1 MGLRDIIL
9 WIVGAL
15 LVYLAWLLI
24 RLLASLRKKKPSL
37 LSELPPL
44 AQPSSGQGST
54 IQSRIVGNSL
64 SKAYSSDVFDG
75 DDDDDDEFESLPS
88 VKLDR
93 SERRIPVPTEPDA
106 GAFGF
111 DALLEV
117 RNMRHLLDDLQQRY
131 SDVQSEMEEMR
142 REIGELKAASQVSPF
157 YGEAVALARRGY
169 DAQAIAERCG
179 ISVAEAEMV
188 CSLSKA
194 PGSTEE

>member
-24 RLLASLRKKKPSL
+24 RLLVSSFRKKKPSS
-37 LSELPPL
+37 LSDLPQHAP
-44 AQPSSGQGST
+44 PSSGLEST

-64 SKAYSSDVFDG
+64 AKAYSSDVFDG
-75 DDDDDDEFESLPS
+75 DDDDEFESLPS
-88 VKLDR
+88 MKLDH
-93 SERRIPVPTEPDA
+93 SDRRIPVPAEPDA
-106 GAFGF
+106 GHFGF

-117 RNMRHLLDDLQQRY
+117 RNMRHLLDDLQRRY
-131 SDVQSEMEEMR
+131 SDVQTEMEEMR

-194 PGSTEE
+194 AGSTEE

>member
-15 LVYLAWLLI
+15 LVYLAWLMI
-24 RLLASLRKKKPSL
+24 RLLASSRKKKPSL
-37 LSELPPL
+37 LSELPP
-44 AQPSSGQGST
+44 SSPGQGST

-75 DDDDDDEFESLPS
+75 DDDELDSLPA
-88 VKLDR
+88 VKLDH
-93 SERRIPVPTEPDA
+93 SDRRIPVPPAPDA
-106 GAFGF
+106 GSFGF

-131 SDVQSEMEEMR
+131 SDLQAGMEEMR
-142 REIGELKAASQVSPF
+142 REVGELKAASQVSPF

-188 CSLSKA
+188 CSLSKSA
-194 PGSTEE
+194 GSTEE